1 VLYSFTGS
9 ADGANPSY
17 GVITDSEGN
26 LYGTTEWG
34 GKGGFSDLM
43 FSGGGGRC
51 TRSRSSRVPSSA
63 RRRRAPAETLLAT
76 PKHPAGFSV
85 RCRCRWPWRQ
95 LSSILRLG
103 PLRCFNL
110 AHPDLIFTSFQPVS
124 KISNQAS
131 VNQNHL
137 AKPAIIQTAVQAN
150 RTNQTKTNQTKTDQ
164 TKPTKPK
171 PAR

>member
-1 VLYSFTGS
+1 
-9 ADGANPSY
+9 
-17 GVITDSEGN
+17 
-26 LYGTTEWG
+26 
-34 GKGGFSDLM
+34 
-43 FSGGGGRC
+43 
-51 TRSRSSRVPSSA
+51 
-63 RRRRAPAETLLAT
+63 
-76 PKHPAGFSV
+76 
-85 RCRCRWPWRQ
+85 
-95 LSSILRLG
+95 
-103 PLRCFNL
+103 L